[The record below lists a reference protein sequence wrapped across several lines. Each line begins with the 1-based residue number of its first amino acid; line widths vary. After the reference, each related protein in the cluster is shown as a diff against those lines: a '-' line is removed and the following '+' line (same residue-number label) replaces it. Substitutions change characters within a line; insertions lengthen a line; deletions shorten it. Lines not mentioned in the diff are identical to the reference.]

1 MMARDDSLDFEREMT
16 ECAEEGEW
24 GEEEGGPGKRKRG
37 RAFAQ
42 EAARMASLNGQHL

>member
-1 MMARDDSLDFEREMT
+1 MLRRGCKPLTRET
-16 ECAEEGEW
+16 GACSEEGDL

-42 EAARMASLNGQHL
+42 EAARLASLNGQHL